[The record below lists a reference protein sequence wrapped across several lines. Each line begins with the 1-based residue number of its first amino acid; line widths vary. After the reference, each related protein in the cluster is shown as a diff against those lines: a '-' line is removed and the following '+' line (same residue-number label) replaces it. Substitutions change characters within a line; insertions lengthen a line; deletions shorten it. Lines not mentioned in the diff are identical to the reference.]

1 MLTPAR
7 PRRLATPARAPA
19 SSGMSSARTEE
30 LTASMPRSPSRWSA
44 FCGSLTTRR
53 TTAWSTRFATVSA
66 RMLIPWRARSAA
78 SSASTPARFSMNAES
93 CVSTRIA
100 SPPPS
105 PPYRAR
111 GHISRRAPRS
121 LRPCS
126 GGGGPVHVFLFFSR
140 RPDTYHGVHG
150 VQRMIGKRRKTW
162 VGAIGLAVLLA
173 VLFSGGR
180 GVQKV
185 DAVPKESYEGLETF
199 TNILSIIQKN
209 YVDEVSTKQLIEG
222 AINGMLSSLDPHSA
236 YLTPD
241 LYKELQVDTK
251 GSFGGLGIEIT
262 SRNGVLTVV
271 SPIEDTPAYRAGVKA
286 GDQILKIEGEFT
298 KDMTLVDAVKKMRGP
313 KETKVTLTLKRENV
327 PELFD
332 VSLTREI
339 IKIQSVKSRMLD
351 KGYGYVRVTQFQERT
366 DDDLE
371 RALKTLDKEAGGLQ
385 GLVLDLRNDPGGLL
399 TQAVKV
405 SDLFL
410 DSGLI
415 VYTDGRL
422 ENQKQKYF
430 AHKPGTWADF
440 PMVVLVN
447 GGSASASEIV
457 AGALQDHK
465 RALVL
470 GTQTFG
476 KGSVQTILP
485 LDDNSALRLTT
496 ARYFTPSGRSIQATG
511 IVPDIVMDNAVIPAK
526 ANENA
531 PNFPS
536 IREENLPRHFEHKTK
551 PGPENIE
558 PKNDQ
563 EPEEGPT

>member
-1 MLTPAR
+1 
-7 PRRLATPARAPA
+7 
-19 SSGMSSARTEE
+19 
-30 LTASMPRSPSRWSA
+30 
-44 FCGSLTTRR
+44 
-53 TTAWSTRFATVSA
+53 
-66 RMLIPWRARSAA
+66 
-78 SSASTPARFSMNAES
+78 
-93 CVSTRIA
+93 
-100 SPPPS
+100 
-105 PPYRAR
+105 
-111 GHISRRAPRS
+111 
-121 LRPCS
+121 
-126 GGGGPVHVFLFFSR
+126 
-140 RPDTYHGVHG
+140 
-150 VQRMIGKRRKTW
+150 MIGKRRKTW

-209 YVDEVSTKQLIEG
+209 YVDEVQTKQLIEG

-251 GSFGGLGIEIT
+251 GSFGGLGVEIT

-313 KETKVTLTLKRENV
+313 KDTKVTLTLKRENL

-332 VSLTREI
+332 VTLTREI
-339 IKIQSVKSRMLD
+339 IKIQSVKSKMLD
-351 KGYGYVRVTQFQERT
+351 KGYGYVRLTQFQERT

-371 RALKTLDKEAGGLQ
+371 RALKSLDKDANGLH

-410 DSGLI
+410 DSGMI

-422 ENQKQKYF
+422 ESQKQKYF
-430 AHKPGTWADF
+430 AHKRKDRVEC

-447 GGSASASEIV
+447 GGSASAAEIV
-457 AGALQDHK
+457 AGALQDHR

-485 LDDNSALRLTT
+485 LGDNSALRLTT
-496 ARYFTPSGRSIQATG
+496 ARYYTPRGRSIQATG
-511 IVPDIVMDNAVIPAK
+511 ITPDIIMG
-526 ANENA
+526 NEVASVKSPGA
-531 PNFPS
+531 PGEGGDFL
-536 IREENLPRHFEHKTK
+536 REENLRGHFNNPPMPQPAK
-551 PGPENIE
+551 PEKPTEGQKLEKPAPESKAPGGE
-558 PKNDQ
+558 PATTSAVS
-563 EPEEGPT
+563 PEIKEGEIGRDPQLDRALELLKS